1 MDLKQNT
8 KPDFNYFII
17 FLSCL
22 LIFSLRNSLN
32 GIFYPTLLYEDSS
45 SLFQPFYNGKGVG
58 YIFETWNGYLGLIPK
73 TIAFILNFLAA
84 KYIPSSYALIS
95 MVFAAIAYVVLYAML
110 QGIFGKWIAV
120 ACTLT
125 IVALPLGYHLL
136 ITNLAFSTWNMLLI
150 LIFLF
155 FIPVP
160 QTKIKRTLYCFAT
173 VIMIW
178 SHPLSLLLLPLYL
191 YKSMVE
197 PENKWIHRL
206 FSLSTLF
213 YFWFGMIPKAVEFS
227 KLVILPKVLLGSVVV
242 GSVLGPVKTAYIM
255 TYDRMLIYET
265 LILFFLIIF
274 WGLFW
279 SERSRREKELFFVSL
294 YLIVGTIAFSILGG
308 NNQYD
313 FLVPWEPVR
322 YIYTAKILFWILLFS
337 ACSPLL
343 QKSSSIACIHALL
356 IGFILI
362 NNTIGPYNGTYMYAT
377 SIQRGES
384 VLEFV
389 NKIPAHKGNCLD
401 KSEMKELVF
410 KRKGSNDIRLKG
422 CF

>member
-1 MDLKQNT
+1 MDPRQNT
-8 KPDFNYFII
+8 KLDLNYFII

-22 LIFSLRNSLN
+22 LIFALRNSLN
-32 GIFYPTLLYEDSS
+32 GVFYPTLLYEDST

-58 YIFETWNGYLGLIPK
+58 YIFETWNGYLYIIPK
-73 TIAFILNFLAA
+73 TIAFIFNYLPA
-84 KYIPSSYALIS
+84 KHIPSSYALIS
-95 MVFAAIAYVVLYAML
+95 MIFAAITYVVLYVML
-110 QGIFGKWIAV
+110 QGNFGKWIAV
-120 ACTLT
+120 TCTLT
-125 IVALPLGYHLL
+125 IAALPLGYHLL
-136 ITNLAFSTWNMLLI
+136 VTNLAFSIWNMLLI

-155 FIPVP
+155 FVPVP
-160 QTKIKRTLYCFAT
+160 QTKVKRKFYCFVT

-206 FSLSTLF
+206 FSFSTLL
-213 YFWFGMIPKAVEFS
+213 YFWFGMIPKAVDFS
-227 KLVILPKVLLGSVVV
+227 KLVILPKVLLEAIVV

-255 TYDRMLIYET
+255 TYDRMSIYAT
-265 LILFFLIIF
+265 IILFFLVIF

-279 SERSRREKELFFVSL
+279 SERSRREKELFIVSL
-294 YLIVGTIAFSILGG
+294 YLIVSTIAFSILGG

-313 FLVPWEPVR
+313 FLIPWEPVR
-322 YIYTAKILFWILLFS
+322 YIFTAKILFWVLLFS

-343 QKSSSIACIHALL
+343 KKSSGIVCVHALL

-362 NNTIGPYNGTYMYAT
+362 NNTIGPYNGTYIYAT

-389 NKIPAHKGNCLD
+389 NRIPAYKGDCLD
-401 KSEMKELVF
+401 KPQMKEFIF

-422 CF
+422 CS